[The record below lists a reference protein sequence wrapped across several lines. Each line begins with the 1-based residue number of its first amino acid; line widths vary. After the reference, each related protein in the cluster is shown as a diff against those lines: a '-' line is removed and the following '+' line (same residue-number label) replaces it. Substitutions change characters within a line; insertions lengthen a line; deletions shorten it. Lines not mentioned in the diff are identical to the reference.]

1 MVEKKLIEKKKQK
14 VLKGPKGRIVA
25 VNGQVAEVAFRESD
39 QPKLHDVLLVPG
51 VEEGLLEVMT
61 SKKPLVFY
69 CLVLRGSKQLVRG
82 MEVVN
87 TQHELMIP
95 VGRGVLGR
103 AFDVFADPHDGKGPL
118 SDAEMRPLYEP
129 MARTLAHISGSR
141 KVMETGIKP
150 IDFFT
155 PLVVGGKAAFVGGA
169 GIGKTVL
176 LTELV
181 NRIVVQKHLENTMAV
196 FSAVGER
203 SREAEELYQNF
214 IKAKV
219 LSFTSLILGQM
230 GENPAVRF
238 RTAYAGASIA
248 EYFREKM
255 GSNVLYFMDNI
266 YRFAQAGHELSMVM
280 NSIPSEDGYQPTLS
294 SEMASLLERLIS
306 TDKGT
311 ISSFMALFVPS
322 DDMTD
327 SAVRSILPYVD
338 TMVVLSR
345 EVFQSGRFP
354 AIDLLKSTSAALNPL
369 MIGIDHYNTYI
380 RAKMVLEE
388 ASNLE
393 RIVSLVGEAE
403 LSPENRLI
411 YARSQ
416 LVISYMAQDLFVSAE
431 ETGAEAEFVEMNE
444 TAQVVK
450 DILEG
455 KHDQLD
461 PDDLRYIGSIDNLE
475 ERLAKKKS
483 QESSERERQPEPEK
497 AQAAP

>member
-1 MVEKKLIEKKKQK
+1 MEKKKQK

-39 QPKLHDVLLVPG
+39 QPKIHDVLLVPDK
-51 VEEGLLEVMT
+51 EEVLMEVAM

-69 CLVLRGSKQLVRG
+69 CLVLRGSNLLTRG

-87 TQHELMIP
+87 TQKEMMIP
-95 VGRGVLGR
+95 VGQGVLGR
-103 AFDVFADPHDGKGPL
+103 AFDVFSDPHDEKGPID
-118 SDAEMRPLYEP
+118 DAENRPLYEP
-129 MARTLAHISGSR
+129 MARSLSHISGSR
-141 KVMETGIKP
+141 KIMETGIKAL
-150 IDFFT
+150 DFFT

-181 NRIVVQKHLENTMAV
+181 NRIVVQKHLENTVAV

-214 IKAKV
+214 ISTKV
-219 LSFTSLILGQM
+219 LPFTSLILGQM

-238 RTAYAGASIA
+238 RTAYAGATIA
-248 EYFREKM
+248 ENFREKN

-280 NSIPSEDGYQPTLS
+280 SAIPSEDGYQPTLS
-294 SEMASLLERLIS
+294 SEMSSLLERLIS

-322 DDMTD
+322 DDITD
-327 SAVRSILPYVD
+327 SAVRSILPYMD

-345 EVFQSGRFP
+345 DVFQSGRFP

-369 MIGIDHYNTYI
+369 MIGIDHYNTFI
-380 RAKMVLEE
+380 RAKLALEE
-388 ASNLE
+388 ASGLE
-393 RIVSLVGEAE
+393 RIVSLVGESE

-411 YARSQ
+411 YSRSQ
-416 LVISYMAQDLFVSAE
+416 LVISFMAQDLFVSVE
-431 ETGAEAEFVEMNE
+431 ETGGTAEFVPMKE
-444 TAQVVK
+444 TAEAVK
-450 DILEG
+450 DILDG
-455 KHDQLD
+455 KYDQLD
-461 PDDLRYIGSIDNLE
+461 PDDLRYIGGIENVE
-475 ERLAKKKS
+475 EKMATRKTRALGVPKPQLR
-483 QESSERERQPEPEK
+483 QEP
-497 AQAAP
+497 APATP